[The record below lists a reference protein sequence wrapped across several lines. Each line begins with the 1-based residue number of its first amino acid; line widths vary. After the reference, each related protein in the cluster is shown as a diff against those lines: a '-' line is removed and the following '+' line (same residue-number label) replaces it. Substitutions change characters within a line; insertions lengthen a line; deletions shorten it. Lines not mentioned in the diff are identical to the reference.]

1 MKILFTLLAI
11 ATLFT
16 SCGIV
21 QNKCNSEYQTQTAT
35 ITAIN
40 TSLGVKFNYIDLSTG
55 ERLTAIPKNTSLK
68 VGTTYKFI
76 FRLGIF
82 EKNCTVH
89 GMYLLQANE
98 IFSSG
103 IANNAPITSKN
114 Q

>member
-1 MKILFTLLAI
+1 MKILFTLFAI

-40 TSLGVKFNYIDLSTG
+40 TSLGTKSNYIDLSTG
-55 ERLTAIPKNTSLK
+55 ERLTAIPKNNDLK
-68 VGTTYKFI
+68 IGNTYKFI

-98 IFSSG
+98 ISNSG
-103 IANNAPITSKN
+103 IDNPTPLTFKN

>member
-11 ATLFT
+11 AALFT

-40 TSLGVKFNYIDLSTG
+40 TSLGTKANYIDLSTG
-55 ERLTAIPKNTSLK
+55 ERLTAIPKENDLK

-76 FRLGIF
+76 FRLSII

-98 IFSSG
+98 IAST
-103 IANNAPITSKN
+103 IASATPLIYNNK
-114 Q
+114 